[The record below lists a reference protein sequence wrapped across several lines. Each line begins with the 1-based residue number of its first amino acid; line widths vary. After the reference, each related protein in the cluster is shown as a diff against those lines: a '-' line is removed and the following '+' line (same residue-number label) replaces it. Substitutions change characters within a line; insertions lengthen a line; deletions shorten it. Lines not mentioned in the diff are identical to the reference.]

1 MARPREQLDKIL
13 CDIVGSEERCYFVA
27 PSNIGMKYPCIKYNL
42 SGYLARYANNRKYIT
57 ANEYT
62 ITVIDENE
70 ESGIVQRI
78 LKYELPFHFDRQY
91 ISDGL
96 YHTVFSLYF

>member
-1 MARPREQLDKIL
+1 MARPRTELDEIL

-27 PSNIGMKYPCIKYNL
+27 PSNIGMQYPCIKYNL
-42 SGYLARYANNRKYIT
+42 SGVLTRYANNRKYLV

-62 ITVIDENE
+62 IIVIDECE
-70 ESGIVQRI
+70 ESEIVSNVMSH
-78 LKYELPFHFDRQY
+78 ELPFRFDRQY

-96 YHTVFSLYF
+96 YHTVFTLYF